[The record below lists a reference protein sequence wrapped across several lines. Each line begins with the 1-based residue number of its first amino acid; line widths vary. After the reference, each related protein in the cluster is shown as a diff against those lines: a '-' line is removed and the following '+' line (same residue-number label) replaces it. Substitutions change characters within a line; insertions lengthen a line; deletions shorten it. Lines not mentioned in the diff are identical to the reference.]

1 MLNNEVPVEV
11 WKYSTKEK
19 LGVYPS
25 IKKALSS
32 CGIFSKPNAS
42 ISFMVSKKKNGE
54 PRTIKC
60 KKLNDRIYL
69 KLLK

>member
-1 MLNNEVPVEV
+1 MIRSRA
-11 WKYSTKEK
+11 KYS
-19 LGVYPS
+19 
-25 IKKALSS
+25 IKNWALCS
-32 CGIFSKPNAS
+32 CGIFSKPTAS